1 MEKII
6 FYKLSNKVNNFKK
19 MESIEER
26 VEERSVKE
34 RSVKERSVEERSVE
48 ERSIEEESVEER
60 SIKTENKTIINKSI
74 ISEKKSYLQLL
85 DKIKT
90 SIANSNSAD
99 SKSNITDLSA
109 TIIHIYDNY
118 DEQLLCLQKLLNG
131 EVFDEKKYFI
141 QALKNKLD
149 SYKQQDK
156 KKTYDTYD
164 DFITLENIIDKL
176 VAYNMK
182 CYYCN
187 NKTLILFK
195 NLRDDY
201 QWTLDRLNNY
211 DEHSNANTIIC
222 CLKCNLQR
230 RRKNSEKFKFTKQL
244 EHNLLLLKKID

>member
-1 MEKII
+1 MSKII
-6 FYKLSNKVNNFKK
+6 FCKLSKK
-19 MESIEER
+19 SIYKKLENGEEN
-26 VEERSVKE
+26 VETEN
-34 RSVKERSVEERSVE
+34 VE
-48 ERSIEEESVEER
+48 
-60 SIKTENKTIINKSI
+60 TENKTIINKNT
-74 ISEKKSYLQLL
+74 ISEKKAYLQLL

-90 SIANSNSAD
+90 SITNANSANANSV
-99 SKSNITDLSA
+99 ITDLSA
-109 TIIHIYDNY
+109 TIINIYDNY
-118 DEQLLCLQKLLNG
+118 DEQLICLHKLLNG

-156 KKTYDTYD
+156 KKTYDAYD
-164 DFITLENIIDKL
+164 NFITLENIIEKL
-176 VAYNMK
+176 VACNMK

-187 NKTLILFK
+187 SKTLVLFK
-195 NLRDDY
+195 NLRDNY

>member
-1 MEKII
+1 MSKII
-6 FYKLSNKVNNFKK
+6 LCKLSKK
-19 MESIEER
+19 SNYKKIEN
-26 VEERSVKE
+26 VEEN
-34 RSVKERSVEERSVE
+34 VE
-48 ERSIEEESVEER
+48 
-60 SIKTENKTIINKSI
+60 ENKTIINNKS

-90 SIANSNSAD
+90 SLAD
-99 SKSNITDLSA
+99 SKTSVTDLSA
-109 TIIHIYDNY
+109 TIIHMYDNY
-118 DEQLLCLQKLLNG
+118 EEQLLCLHKLLNG
-131 EVFDEKKYFI
+131 VVFDEKKYFI

-156 KKTYDTYD
+156 KKTYDAYD
-164 DFITLENIIDKL
+164 NFITLENIIEKL
-176 VAYNMK
+176 VAYNMR

-187 NKTLILFK
+187 SKTLILFK
-195 NLRDDY
+195 NVRTNY

-211 DEHSNANTIIC
+211 DEHSNANTVIC

>member
-1 MEKII
+1 MDKII
-6 FYKLSNKVNNFKK
+6 LCKLSKK
-19 MESIEER
+19 SNYKKIENVEQENVEQESLE
-26 VEERSVKE
+26 
-34 RSVKERSVEERSVE
+34 
-48 ERSIEEESVEER
+48 
-60 SIKTENKTIINKSI
+60 ENKIITNNEC
-74 ISEKKSYLQLL
+74 ISEKKSYIQLL

-90 SIANSNSAD
+90 SLTNSD
-99 SKSNITDLSA
+99 GTIKDISA
-109 TIIHIYDNY
+109 TIINMYDNY
-118 DEQLLCLQKLLNG
+118 EEQLLCLHKLLNNI
-131 EVFDEKKYFI
+131 VFDEKKYFI

-156 KKTYDTYD
+156 KKTYDAYNN
-164 DFITLENIIDKL
+164 FITLENVIEKL
-176 VAYNMK
+176 VAYNMR

-187 NKTLILFK
+187 SKTLILFK
-195 NLRDDY
+195 NLRTNY

>member
-1 MEKII
+1 MSKII
-6 FYKLSNKVNNFKK
+6 VCELSKKSNYKK
-19 MESIEER
+19 I
-26 VEERSVKE
+26 
-34 RSVKERSVEERSVE
+34 
-48 ERSIEEESVEER
+48 ESVQENVQ
-60 SIKTENKTIINKSI
+60 ENKTIINTNT

-85 DKIKT
+85 DKIKK
-90 SIANSNSAD
+90 SITNTNSA
-99 SKSNITDLSA
+99 NGNVTDLSA
-109 TIIHIYDNY
+109 SIIHIYDNY
-118 DEQLLCLQKLLNG
+118 EEQLLCLHKILNG
-131 EVFDEKKYFI
+131 VVFDEKKYFI

-156 KKTYDTYD
+156 KKTYDAYD
-164 DFITLENIIDKL
+164 NFITLENVIEKL
-176 VAYNMK
+176 VAYNMR

-187 NKTLILFK
+187 SKTLILFK
-195 NLRDDY
+195 NVRTNY

>member
-1 MEKII
+1 MSKII
-6 FYKLSNKVNNFKK
+6 VCKLSKKSNYKKIESLQERVNESLQERVNGSLQ
-19 MESIEER
+19 ESIQ
-26 VEERSVKE
+26 
-34 RSVKERSVEERSVE
+34 
-48 ERSIEEESVEER
+48 
-60 SIKTENKTIINKSI
+60 ENKTIVNNNT

-90 SIANSNSAD
+90 SITNSNSAD
-99 SKSNITDLSA
+99 GNVTDLSA

-118 DEQLLCLQKLLNG
+118 EEQLLCLHKLLNG
-131 EVFDEKKYFI
+131 SVFEEKKYFI
-141 QALKNKLD
+141 QALKNKLE

-156 KKTYDTYD
+156 KKTYDVYD
-164 DFITLENIIDKL
+164 NFITLENVIEKL
-176 VAYNMK
+176 VAYNMR

-187 NKTLILFK
+187 SKTLILFK
-195 NLRDDY
+195 NVRTNY

-211 DEHSNANTIIC
+211 DEHSNTNTIIC

>member
-1 MEKII
+1 MSKII
-6 FYKLSNKVNNFKK
+6 LCKLSKK
-19 MESIEER
+19 SNYKKIESLEESIEEN
-26 VEERSVKE
+26 
-34 RSVKERSVEERSVE
+34 
-48 ERSIEEESVEER
+48 IEEKIEEK
-60 SIKTENKTIINKSI
+60 IQENKIILNKTIVNNKS

-90 SIANSNSAD
+90 SIADLKTDD
-99 SKSNITDLSA
+99 SKTNITDISA
-109 TIIHIYDNY
+109 TIISMYDNY
-118 DEQLLCLQKLLNG
+118 EEQLLCLHKLLNG
-131 EVFDEKKYFI
+131 VVFDEKKYFI

-156 KKTYDTYD
+156 KKTYDAYD
-164 DFITLENIIDKL
+164 NFITLENIIEKL
-176 VAYNMK
+176 VACNMK

-187 NKTLILFK
+187 SKTLILFK
-195 NLRDDY
+195 NVRTNY

-244 EHNLLLLKKID
+244 EHNLLILKKID

>member
-1 MEKII
+1 MSKII
-6 FYKLSNKVNNFKK
+6 LCKLSKK
-19 MESIEER
+19 SNYKKIENVEESIEE
-26 VEERSVKE
+26 
-34 RSVKERSVEERSVE
+34 
-48 ERSIEEESVEER
+48 
-60 SIKTENKTIINKSI
+60 NKIIVNNKS

-85 DKIKT
+85 ERIKT
-90 SIANSNSAD
+90 SIADLKTDD
-99 SKSNITDLSA
+99 SKTSITDISA
-109 TIIHIYDNY
+109 TIISMYDNY
-118 DEQLLCLQKLLNG
+118 EEQLLCLHKLLNG
-131 EVFDEKKYFI
+131 VVFDEKKYFI

-156 KKTYDTYD
+156 KKTYDAYD
-164 DFITLENIIDKL
+164 NFITLENVIEKL
-176 VAYNMK
+176 VAYNMR

-187 NKTLILFK
+187 SKTLILFK
-195 NLRDDY
+195 NVRTNY

>member
-1 MEKII
+1 MSKII
-6 FYKLSNKVNNFKK
+6 VCKLSKK
-19 MESIEER
+19 SNYKKIENVEESIEE
-26 VEERSVKE
+26 
-34 RSVKERSVEERSVE
+34 
-48 ERSIEEESVEER
+48 
-60 SIKTENKTIINKSI
+60 NKTIVNNKS
-74 ISEKKSYLQLL
+74 ISEKKSYLELL

-90 SIANSNSAD
+90 SIVNSNG
-99 SKSNITDLSA
+99 NITDISA
-109 TIIHIYDNY
+109 TIISMYDNY
-118 DEQLLCLQKLLNG
+118 EEQLLCLHKLING
-131 EVFDEKKYFI
+131 VVFDEKKYFI

-156 KKTYDTYD
+156 KKTYDAYNN
-164 DFITLENIIDKL
+164 FITLENIIEKL
-176 VAYNMK
+176 VACNMR

-187 NKTLILFK
+187 SKTLILFK
-195 NLRDDY
+195 NVRTNY

>member
-1 MEKII
+1 MSKII
-6 FYKLSNKVNNFKK
+6 LCKLSKK
-19 MESIEER
+19 SNYKKIAENVEESIEE
-26 VEERSVKE
+26 
-34 RSVKERSVEERSVE
+34 
-48 ERSIEEESVEER
+48 SIEENAEESIEESTEE
-60 SIKTENKTIINKSI
+60 SITENKIINSKTI
-74 ISEKKSYLQLL
+74 VNTTTISEKKSYLQLL

-90 SIANSNSAD
+90 SIANSNTS
-99 SKSNITDLSA
+99 ITDISG
-109 TIIHIYDNY
+109 TIINIYDNY
-118 DEQLLCLQKLLNG
+118 EQQLLCLQKLLNG
-131 EVFDEKKYFI
+131 KVFDEKKYFV

-156 KKTYDTYD
+156 KKTYDAYD
-164 DFITLENIIDKL
+164 NFITLENIIEKL
-176 VAYNMK
+176 VAYNMR

-187 NKTLILFK
+187 SKTLILFK
-195 NLRDDY
+195 NLRDNY

>member
-6 FYKLSNKVNNFKK
+6 LCKLSKK
-19 MESIEER
+19 SNYKKIENVEQENVEQENVEQESLE
-26 VEERSVKE
+26 
-34 RSVKERSVEERSVE
+34 
-48 ERSIEEESVEER
+48 
-60 SIKTENKTIINKSI
+60 ENKIITNNEC
-74 ISEKKSYLQLL
+74 ISEKKSYIQLL

-90 SIANSNSAD
+90 SLTNSD
-99 SKSNITDLSA
+99 GTIKDISA
-109 TIIHIYDNY
+109 TIINMYDNY
-118 DEQLLCLQKLLNG
+118 EEQLLCLHKLLNNT
-131 EVFDEKKYFI
+131 VFDEKKYFI

-156 KKTYDTYD
+156 KKTYDAYNN
-164 DFITLENIIDKL
+164 FITLENVIEKL
-176 VAYNMK
+176 VAYNMR

-187 NKTLILFK
+187 SKTLILFK
-195 NLRDDY
+195 NLRTNY

>member
-1 MEKII
+1 MSKII
-6 FYKLSNKVNNFKK
+6 FYKSSNKSNNDYKK
-19 MESIEER
+19 LELDETIS
-26 VEERSVKE
+26 
-34 RSVKERSVEERSVE
+34 
-48 ERSIEEESVEER
+48 
-60 SIKTENKTIINKSI
+60 ENVTDTNKIISKNEI
-74 ISEKKSYLQLL
+74 LSEKKSYLQLL

-90 SIANSNSAD
+90 SFANSNNISQD
-99 SKSNITDLSA
+99 ISNS
-109 TIIHIYDNY
+109 IIHIYDNY
-118 DEQLLCLQKLLNG
+118 EAQLLCLHKLLNG
-131 EVFDEKKYFI
+131 ADFDEKKYFI
-141 QALKNKLD
+141 QALKTKLD

-156 KKTYDTYD
+156 KKAYD
-164 DFITLENIIDKL
+164 DYDNFITLENIIDKL

-201 QWTLDRLNNY
+201 QWTLDRINNY

-244 EHNLLLLKKID
+244 EHKLLLLKKID

>member
-1 MEKII
+1 MSKII
-6 FYKLSNKVNNFKK
+6 LCKLSKK
-19 MESIEER
+19 SNYKKIESLEESIEEKIQ
-26 VEERSVKE
+26 ENK
-34 RSVKERSVEERSVE
+34 
-48 ERSIEEESVEER
+48 I
-60 SIKTENKTIINKSI
+60 ILNKTIVNKNNN
-74 ISEKKSYLQLL
+74 SEKKSYLQLL

-90 SIANSNSAD
+90 SIADLKTDD
-99 SKSNITDLSA
+99 SKTNITDISA
-109 TIIHIYDNY
+109 TIISMYDNY
-118 DEQLLCLQKLLNG
+118 EEQLLCLHNLLNG
-131 EVFDEKKYFI
+131 VEFDEKKYFI

-156 KKTYDTYD
+156 KKTYDAYNN
-164 DFITLENIIDKL
+164 FITLENIIEKL
-176 VAYNMK
+176 VAYNMR

-187 NKTLILFK
+187 SKTLILFK
-195 NLRDDY
+195 NVRTNY

>member
-1 MEKII
+1 MSKII
-6 FYKLSNKVNNFKK
+6 VCKLSKK
-19 MESIEER
+19 SNYKKIENVEESIEE
-26 VEERSVKE
+26 
-34 RSVKERSVEERSVE
+34 
-48 ERSIEEESVEER
+48 
-60 SIKTENKTIINKSI
+60 NKTIVNNKS
-74 ISEKKSYLQLL
+74 ISEKKSYLELL

-90 SIANSNSAD
+90 SIVNSNG
-99 SKSNITDLSA
+99 NITDISA
-109 TIIHIYDNY
+109 TIISMYDNY
-118 DEQLLCLQKLLNG
+118 EEQLLCLHKLLNG
-131 EVFDEKKYFI
+131 VVFDEKKYFI

-156 KKTYDTYD
+156 KKTYDAYD
-164 DFITLENIIDKL
+164 NFITLENVIEKL
-176 VAYNMK
+176 VAYNMR

-187 NKTLILFK
+187 SKTLILFK
-195 NLRDDY
+195 NVRTNY

>member
-1 MEKII
+1 MSKIILCKLSKKSNYKKIENVEEKGEEKI
-6 FYKLSNKVNNFKK
+6 
-19 MESIEER
+19 E
-26 VEERSVKE
+26 
-34 RSVKERSVEERSVE
+34 
-48 ERSIEEESVEER
+48 
-60 SIKTENKTIINKSI
+60 ENKIIVNKI
-74 ISEKKSYLQLL
+74 IVNKNNNSEKKSYLELL

-90 SIANSNSAD
+90 SIADLKTDD
-99 SKSNITDLSA
+99 SKTSITDISA
-109 TIIHIYDNY
+109 TIISMYDNY
-118 DEQLLCLQKLLNG
+118 EEQLLCLHKLLNG
-131 EVFDEKKYFI
+131 VVFDEKKYFI

-156 KKTYDTYD
+156 KKTYDAYD
-164 DFITLENIIDKL
+164 NFITLENVIEKL
-176 VAYNMK
+176 VAYNMR

-187 NKTLILFK
+187 SKTLILFK
-195 NLRDDY
+195 NVRTNY

>member
-1 MEKII
+1 MSKTILC
-6 FYKLSNKVNNFKK
+6 KLSKK
-19 MESIEER
+19 FNYKKIESIEEN
-26 VEERSVKE
+26 
-34 RSVKERSVEERSVE
+34 
-48 ERSIEEESVEER
+48 IEESVEENNTTANISSVNISSVNISSVNITSANR
-60 SIKTENKTIINKSI
+60 TIVNNNS

-85 DKIKT
+85 NKIKASVADPKT
-90 SIANSNSAD
+90 SI
-99 SKSNITDLSA
+99 TDISSS
-109 TIIHIYDNY
+109 IINVYDNY
-118 DEQLLCLQKLLNG
+118 EEQLLCLHKLLNG
-131 EVFDEKKYFI
+131 VVFDEKKYFI

-156 KKTYDTYD
+156 KKTYDEYD
-164 DFITLENIIDKL
+164 NFITLENVIEKL
-176 VAYNMK
+176 VAYNMR

-187 NKTLILFK
+187 SKTLILFK

-211 DEHSNANTIIC
+211 DEHSNTNTIIC

>member
-1 MEKII
+1 MNKTI
-6 FYKLSNKVNNFKK
+6 FYKSSNKSNYKK
-19 MESIEER
+19 IEN
-26 VEERSVKE
+26 
-34 RSVKERSVEERSVE
+34 
-48 ERSIEEESVEER
+48 IQEESLE
-60 SIKTENKTIINKSI
+60 ENKTITNNKV

-85 DKIKT
+85 NKIQT
-90 SIANSNSAD
+90 SLTVSNKDVSNS
-99 SKSNITDLSA
+99 
-109 TIIHIYDNY
+109 IIHIYDNY
-118 DEQLLCLQKLLNG
+118 EAQLLCLHKLLNG
-131 EVFDEKKYFI
+131 TDFDEKKYFI
-141 QALKNKLD
+141 QALKTKLD

-156 KKTYDTYD
+156 KKTYDEYD
-164 DFITLENIIDKL
+164 NFITLENIIDKL

-201 QWTLDRLNNY
+201 QWTLDRINNY

-244 EHNLLLLKKID
+244 EHKLLLLKKID